1 MALRW
6 VNKNIAAF
14 GGDPQKITI
23 IGESA
28 GSASVH
34 YLILSDSA
42 KGLFQRAILES
53 GTALNPWAVQRNHT
67 NLYKS

>member
-1 MALRW
+1 MRW

-14 GGDPQKITI
+14 GGDPTNITI
-23 IGESA
+23 SGGSA
-28 GSASVH
+28 GSASAH

-53 GTALNPWAVQRNHT
+53 GSALNPWAFQRNH
-67 NLYKS
+67 LKVSLCYI